1 MDELYVI
8 AGLGNPGSRYD
19 GTRHNAGFDVID
31 VLVDRYR
38 LYDAERFGKC
48 MMAKGRIEG
57 KRVIVMKPMTYMNL
71 SGEAVRQVVDYYKAD
86 PEESLIV
93 ISDDIDLDIGK
104 LRIRK
109 KGSAGGHNGL
119 KDIIRCLGT
128 DAFAR
133 IRVGVGHKPH
143 PDFELMDFV
152 LSHFTKEEREVM
164 DAAEEKAAEAVVCF
178 ITEGADAAMNRF
190 NTPKE
195 KKKKV
200 KKTAAPP
207 EGGSSPAK
215 EGEEGQKDPSPL
227 PMPGEGTGRAE
238 GKTDLP

>member
-1 MDELYVI
+1 MEDLYVI
-8 AGLGNPGSRYD
+8 AGLGNPGSKYD

-31 VLVDRYR
+31 VLVDKYR

-57 KRVIVMKPMTYMNL
+57 KRVILMKPMTYMNL
-71 SGEAVRQVVDYYKAD
+71 SGEAVREVVSYFKVD
-86 PEESLIV
+86 PSDHLIV
-93 ISDDIDLDIGK
+93 ISDDIELDIGK

-133 IRVGVGHKPH
+133 IRVGVGKKPH

-152 LSHFTKEEREVM
+152 LSRFTSEERQVM
-164 DAAEEKAAEAVVCF
+164 DQAEEKAAEAVVCF
-178 ITEGADAAMNRF
+178 ITEGPDAAMNRF

-195 KKKKV
+195 KKKKM
-200 KKTAAPP
+200 KKAAAAP
-207 EGGSSPAK
+207 EEKAA
-215 EGEEGQKDPSPL
+215 EGEESL
-227 PMPGEGTGRAE
+227 PASERPEEGAAE
-238 GKTDLP
+238 EEKRDRGL

>member
-1 MDELYVI
+1 MDDLYVI
-8 AGLGNPGSRYD
+8 AGLGNPGSKYD

-31 VLVDRYR
+31 VLVDRFR

-57 KRVIVMKPMTYMNL
+57 KRVILMKPMTYMNL
-71 SGEAVRQVVDYYKAD
+71 SGEAIRQVVDYFKVDPAD
-86 PEESLIV
+86 HLIV

-152 LSHFTKEEREVM
+152 LSHFTKEERQVM
-164 DAAEEKAAEAVVCF
+164 DEASDKAAQAVVCF
-178 ITEGADAAMNRF
+178 ITEGPDAAMNHF

-200 KKTAAPP
+200 KKAAAAPETEASAREAGP
-207 EGGSSPAK
+207 EGKESHSPAGTQ
-215 EGEEGQKDPSPL
+215 GEAE
-227 PMPGEGTGRAE
+227 GRADE
-238 GKTDLP
+238 SRD

>member
-1 MDELYVI
+1 MEDLYVI
-8 AGLGNPGSRYD
+8 AGLGNPGSKYD

-31 VLVDRYR
+31 VLVDKYR

-57 KRVIVMKPMTYMNL
+57 KRVILMKPMTYMNL
-71 SGEAVRQVVDYYKAD
+71 SGEAVREVVSYFKVD
-86 PEESLIV
+86 PSDHLIV
-93 ISDDIDLDIGK
+93 ISDDIELDIGK

-133 IRVGVGHKPH
+133 IRVGVGKKPH

-152 LSHFTKEEREVM
+152 LSHFSVEERQVM
-164 DAAEEKAAEAVVCF
+164 DEAEEKAAQAVVCF
-178 ITEGADAAMNRF
+178 MTEGPDAAMNRF

-200 KKTAAPP
+200 KKTGAGPQDP
-207 EGGSSPAK
+207 SS
-215 EGEEGQKDPSPL
+215 GEESLSAPEK
-227 PMPGEGTGRAE
+227 AE
-238 GKTDLP
+238 DVAAADASRD